1 MFERRTLFRTFFQT
15 DIVEIIKIINDDT
28 KRVIKGTHLLDESY
42 WGNDGASG
50 KRQQII
56 QPADAEKLA
65 NDNVEESDQG
75 KGMFSGRNTSAM
87 KLFRDLFSG

>member
-65 NDNVEESDQG
+65 NEMLKNLIKE
-75 KGMFSGRNTSAM
+75 KGCSAEGIP
-87 KLFRDLFSG
+87 RR